1 MPSPDVPGS
10 ATSSGNALGVGDS
23 LDAIAVTIDASALIE
38 AIMTDGLVDVLTRPR
53 VRLVMA
59 VDITVLPSVPF

>member
-1 MPSPDVPGS
+1 VPSPDVPGS